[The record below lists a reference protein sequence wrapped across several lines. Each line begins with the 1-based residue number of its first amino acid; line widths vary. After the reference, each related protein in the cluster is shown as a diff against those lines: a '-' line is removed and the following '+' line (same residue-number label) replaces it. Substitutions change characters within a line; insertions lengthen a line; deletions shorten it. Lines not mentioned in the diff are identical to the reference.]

1 MNIMKTLVICSIG
14 LIMTLSLAVV
24 VIQSVDAKLYKD
36 FDGGYITEQEY
47 EDRVVLCSD
56 MRKSAEF
63 NKTIDCLSWVLTKE
77 GRNAVIDYN
86 IELIEGN
93 QKIMESLNKLQDT
106 IEKANEVHDKCI
118 KMELEGKLKPG
129 TCNK

>member
-1 MNIMKTLVICSIG
+1 MKTSVICSIG

-36 FDGGYITEQEY
+36 FDGGYITEQDY
-47 EDRVVLCSD
+47 EERVVLCSD
-56 MRKSAEF
+56 MRKSSEF
-63 NKTIDCLSWVLTKE
+63 NKTIDCASWVLTKE
-77 GRNAVIDYN
+77 GKNAVIDYN
-86 IELIEGN
+86 IKLIEGD

-106 IEKANEVHDKCI
+106 IEKLNEVHDKCI
-118 KMELEGKLKPG
+118 KMELGGKLEPG